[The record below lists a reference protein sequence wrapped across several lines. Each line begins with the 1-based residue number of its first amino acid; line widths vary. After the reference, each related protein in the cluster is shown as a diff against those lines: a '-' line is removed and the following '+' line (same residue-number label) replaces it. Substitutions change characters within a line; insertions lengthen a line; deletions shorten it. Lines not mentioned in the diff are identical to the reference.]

1 MRIMRINFQKFI
13 NKRAIVDHGLPH
25 FFGACLTAL
34 PPQRE
39 RASNAVVLDHDRMV
53 HGQVGGA
60 ALEVL
65 EWIAARRHHLRDELI
80 GVPDRALR
88 IVDKSRLDA
97 TPFTG
102 ERGHLFLSELV
113 QVEAA
118 DALGALAQNRIGTRW
133 TDSLDGP
140 FVFGSKTFSQVDT
153 LPAACVRPGC
163 QRKQQDN
170 NTNPDHHE
178 GLRIHS

>member
-39 RASNAVVLDHDRMV
+39 RASDAVVLDHDRMV
-53 HGQVGGA
+53 HGQVRGT

-102 ERGHLFLSELV
+102 ERADLFLGELV
-113 QVEAA
+113 QVETA
-118 DALGALAQNRIGTRW
+118 DAVGALPQNRVCTLG
-133 TDSLDGP
+133 TDSLNGS
-140 FVFGSKTFSQVDT
+140 FVLGAEAFAQVDP
-153 LPAACVRPGC
+153 LPATRVKPR
-163 QRKQQDN
+163 RESEQQDN
-170 NTNPDHHE
+170 NTNPDNHE
-178 GLRIHS
+178 GL